1 MKKFTEKQ
9 LEIINS
15 NSKNILVSAS
25 AGTGK
30 TTVMVERIAKIIKE
44 DSKITP
50 EDILVITFSNA
61 SAKEMKNRI
70 IDRLEEDHIN
80 IDLNSKNISTIHA
93 FCKRVIEDNS
103 EYIKDLSYDF
113 ELVDSVF
120 DKLLKNELVFNFLE
134 PKREDKELIL
144 IEKSLSKLTST
155 EDLLLDLYER
165 YNPYTLSFD
174 ENKIRNLE
182 KTVES
187 SLNDYVIK
195 TLYDCFNKYQ
205 NLIDLTSNI
214 PHPKIDNLLGKM
226 DEEELQIKNIIDG
239 KSFEFNG
246 VVRFPAKSPEFD
258 HLKDIRKKIVDKVK
272 MMTSLNL
279 DSEMEDIKKMKPVI
293 NYLFDLILEF
303 SSFLENEY
311 IKRNKLNFNMLEDIA
326 IKILKSNKQLN
337 KKYVFVDEYQDVS
350 NKQAYLINLL
360 LNENSNIFKIGDL
373 KQSIY
378 AFRGGDSEIFK
389 KSMKDADVFSL
400 NENFRTNTNIINYVN
415 NVFNKIEKFN
425 YGNEK
430 LVGTLE
436 GGIVDIY
443 DLSLN
448 NNEKLLKSEKDEI
461 ELENIIKVIKSEIKN
476 GKKYGDIAILSRKLG
491 SSSNKISKVFKEKNI
506 PFKIEKT
513 INVLDTYE
521 ARVFISLMKTAFFN
535 ENDINIDLVSVAHF
549 GLFSLN
555 DQDIINC
562 KNDLLKLI
570 NNNIKNFRMTLDKYK
585 NHPMSVQ
592 IRKIIKLSN
601 FYDFLYFKDGAIDNI
616 ETVIDYILSN
626 NFKSIYQVVYHLNKL
641 IKLKIEINLPIKKNR
656 ENEVLI
662 TTIHRSKGLEFNTVI
677 IPFAGDSFSKVETSK
692 EFIFDKNLGL
702 GFNFIDEDNN
712 FKELFFKNIIKD
724 NIKSEQELE
733 ELRLLYVAL
742 TRAKNKLI
750 IQGFKENKSLMQYI

>member
-70 IDRLEEDHIN
+70 IDRLEEDHID

-182 KTVES
+182 KTVKS
-187 SLNDYVIK
+187 SLNDYFVK

-258 HLKDIRKKIVDKVK
+258 HLKDVRKKIVDKVK

-326 IKILKSNKQLN
+326 IKILKSNKELN
-337 KKYVFVDEYQDVS
+337 KKYVFIDEFQDVS

-360 LNENSNIFKIGDL
+360 LNKNSNIFKIGDL

-378 AFRGGDSEIFK
+378 AFRGSDSEIFK
-389 KSMKDADVFSL
+389 KSMKDADVFTL

-425 YGNEK
+425 YENEK

-448 NNEKLLKSEKDEI
+448 NNEKLLKSDKDEI

-476 GKKYGDIAILSRKLG
+476 GKNYEDIAILSRKLG

-513 INVLDTYE
+513 INVLNTYE
-521 ARVFISLMKTAFFN
+521 ARVFISLIKTAFFN

-570 NNNIKNFRMTLDKYK
+570 NDHIKNFRITLDKYK

-592 IRKIIKLSN
+592 IRKIIKLSS

-616 ETVIDYILSN
+616 ETLIDYILSN

-656 ENEVLI
+656 GNEVLI
-662 TTIHRSKGLEFNTVI
+662 TTIHRSKGLEFDTVI
-677 IPFAGDSFSKVETSK
+677 VPFAGDSFSKVETSK

-712 FKELFFKNIIKD
+712 FRELFFKNIIKD

>member
-70 IDRLEEDHIN
+70 IDRLEEDHID
-80 IDLNSKNISTIHA
+80 IDLDSKNISTIHA
-93 FCKRVIEDNS
+93 FCKRLIEGNS

-113 ELVDSVF
+113 ELVDNVS

-182 KTVES
+182 KTVEN
-187 SLNDYVIK
+187 SLNDYFIK

-205 NLIDLTSNI
+205 NLIDLTAKI

-226 DEEELQIKNIIDG
+226 DEEESQIKSIIDG

-272 MMTSLNL
+272 IMTSFNL
-279 DSEMEDIKKMKPVI
+279 DSEMDDVKKMKPVI

-337 KKYVFVDEYQDVS
+337 KKYVFVDEFQDVS

-360 LNENSNIFKIGDL
+360 LNKNSNIFKIGDL

-378 AFRGGDSEIFK
+378 AFRGSDSEIFK
-389 KSMKDADVFSL
+389 NSMKDADLFTL

-415 NVFNKIEKFN
+415 SVFDKIEKFN

-430 LVGTLE
+430 LIGTLE
-436 GGIVDIY
+436 GGIVNIY
-443 DLSLN
+443 NLSAN

-461 ELENIIKVIKSEIKN
+461 ELENIIKIIKSEIKN
-476 GKKYGDIAILSRKLG
+476 GKNYGDIAILSRKLG
-491 SSSNKISKVFKEKNI
+491 SSSNKINKVFKEENI

-513 INVLDTYE
+513 INVLNTYE
-521 ARVFISLMKTAFFN
+521 VRVFISLMKTAFFN
-535 ENDINIDLVSVAHF
+535 EDDINIDLVSVAHF

-562 KNDLLKLI
+562 KNDLLKL
-570 NNNIKNFRMTLDKYK
+570 NNDHIKNFRMTLDKYR

-592 IRKIIKLSN
+592 IRKIIKLSS

-656 ENEVLI
+656 GNEVLI
-662 TTIHRSKGLEFNTVI
+662 TTIHRSKGLEFDTVI
-677 IPFAGDSFSKVETSK
+677 VPFAGDSFSKVETSK

-712 FKELFFKNIIKD
+712 FRELFFKNIIKD